1 MGYRIKQVRESK
13 GMSQTELAEKSGV
26 TRATI
31 WKLET
36 DDTAVTTTDTLA
48 KIAQALGV
56 SIGDIFCARSV

>member
-13 GMSQTELAEKSGV
+13 GMSQTELAEKSGI
-26 TRATI
+26 TRTTI

-36 DDTAVTTTDTLA
+36 DDKAVTTTDTLA

-56 SIGDIFCARSV
+56 SIGDIFCVRSV

>member
-13 GMSQTELAEKSGV
+13 GMSQTELAEKSGI
-26 TRATI
+26 TRTTI

-36 DDTAVTTTDTLA
+36 DDKAVTTTDTLA

-56 SIGDIFCARSV
+56 SGDIFSARSV